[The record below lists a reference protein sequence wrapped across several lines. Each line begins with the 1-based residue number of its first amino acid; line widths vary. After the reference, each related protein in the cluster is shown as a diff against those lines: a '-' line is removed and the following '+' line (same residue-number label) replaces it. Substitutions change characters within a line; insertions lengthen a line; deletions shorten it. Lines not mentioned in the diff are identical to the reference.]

1 MLEYSLSESLN
12 KCRKGVFSLT
22 EEDKAFLERIGAYAD
37 EVMADMDT
45 NPEKTRISVQLDKL
59 RPIMEEIAKEQNSS
73 VEDIFIKYMDLA
85 SEASIETQRKF
96 QNTVGNM
103 TNYGDVHFVD

>member
-22 EEDKAFLERIGAYAD
+22 EDDKVFLERIGAYAD

-45 NPEKTRISVQLDKL
+45 NPEKTSISVQLDKL
-59 RPIMEEIAKEQNSS
+59 KPIMEEIAKEQNVP
-73 VEDIFIKYMDLA
+73 VEDVFIRYMDLA
-85 SEASIETQRKF
+85 SSAGVKKQKDFENDYLDFDDLKI
-96 QNTVGNM
+96 
-103 TNYGDVHFVD
+103 